1 MDAEFD
7 TLDGKIDQFLQL
19 CQRLKS
25 ENRELRLQLVS
36 AQNDVKLLRQSRRRQ
51 DPPGSAVASDAGMST
66 KPKTLDVS
74 IMGRSYRVTCADD
87 EREALLA
94 AVAYVDKKMTEIK
107 AASKVA
113 GTERIAVMAA
123 LNIANEL
130 LSIKLG
136 SGFDIAELKR
146 RMNSVQSKL
155 DQALSQQD
163 SLF

>member
-1 MDAEFD
+1 M
-7 TLDGKIDQFLQL
+7 
-19 CQRLKS
+19 S
-25 ENRELRLQLVS
+25 EK
-36 AQNDVKLLRQSRRRQ
+36 AK
-51 DPPGSAVASDAGMST
+51 A
-66 KPKTLDVS
+66 LDVS
-74 IMGRSYRVTCADD
+74 IMGRNYRVTCADD

-94 AVAYVDKKMTEIK
+94 AVAYVDKKMTDIK
-107 AASKVA
+107 AASKLA

-130 LSIKLG
+130 LSVRLG

-146 RMNSVQSKL
+146 RMNSVQLKL

>member
-1 MDAEFD
+1 
-7 TLDGKIDQFLQL
+7 
-19 CQRLKS
+19 
-25 ENRELRLQLVS
+25 
-36 AQNDVKLLRQSRRRQ
+36 
-51 DPPGSAVASDAGMST
+51 MST

-113 GTERIAVMAA
+113 GTERIAVMAS

-136 SGFDIAELKR
+136 GGFDIAELKR

>member
-1 MDAEFD
+1 M
-7 TLDGKIDQFLQL
+7 
-19 CQRLKS
+19 S
-25 ENRELRLQLVS
+25 EK
-36 AQNDVKLLRQSRRRQ
+36 A
-51 DPPGSAVASDAGMST
+51 
-66 KPKTLDVS
+66 KTLDVN
-74 IMGRSYRVTCADD
+74 IMGRNYRVTCADG

-94 AVAYVDKKMTEIK
+94 AVAYVDKKMTDIK

-123 LNIANEL
+123 LNIAHEL
-130 LSIKLG
+130 LSVNLG
-136 SGFDIAELKR
+136 GGFDIAELKR

>member
-1 MDAEFD
+1 M
-7 TLDGKIDQFLQL
+7 
-19 CQRLKS
+19 S
-25 ENRELRLQLVS
+25 EKAKALEAN
-36 AQNDVKLLRQSRRRQ
+36 
-51 DPPGSAVASDAGMST
+51 
-66 KPKTLDVS
+66 
-74 IMGRSYRVTCADD
+74 IMGRNYRVTCADD

>member
-1 MDAEFD
+1 M
-7 TLDGKIDQFLQL
+7 
-19 CQRLKS
+19 S
-25 ENRELRLQLVS
+25 EK
-36 AQNDVKLLRQSRRRQ
+36 A
-51 DPPGSAVASDAGMST
+51 
-66 KPKTLDVS
+66 KTLDVS
-74 IMGRSYRVTCADD
+74 ILGRNYRVTCADE

-113 GTERIAVMAA
+113 ATERIAVMAA

-130 LSIKLG
+130 LSIKIG

>member
-1 MDAEFD
+1 M
-7 TLDGKIDQFLQL
+7 
-19 CQRLKS
+19 S
-25 ENRELRLQLVS
+25 EKAKALEVN
-36 AQNDVKLLRQSRRRQ
+36 
-51 DPPGSAVASDAGMST
+51 
-66 KPKTLDVS
+66 
-74 IMGRSYRVTCADD
+74 IMGRNYRVTCADD

-107 AASKVA
+107 ATSKVA

-130 LSIKLG
+130 LSVKLG
-136 SGFDIAELKR
+136 GGFDIAELKR

>member
-1 MDAEFD
+1 M
-7 TLDGKIDQFLQL
+7 
-19 CQRLKS
+19 S
-25 ENRELRLQLVS
+25 EK
-36 AQNDVKLLRQSRRRQ
+36 A
-51 DPPGSAVASDAGMST
+51 
-66 KPKTLDVS
+66 KTIEVS
-74 IMGRSYRVTCADD
+74 IMGRNYRVTCADD
-87 EREALLA
+87 EREALRA
-94 AVAYVDKKMTEIK
+94 AVAYVDKKMTEMK

-136 SGFDIAELKR
+136 TGFDIAELKR
-146 RMNSVQSKL
+146 RMNIVQSKL